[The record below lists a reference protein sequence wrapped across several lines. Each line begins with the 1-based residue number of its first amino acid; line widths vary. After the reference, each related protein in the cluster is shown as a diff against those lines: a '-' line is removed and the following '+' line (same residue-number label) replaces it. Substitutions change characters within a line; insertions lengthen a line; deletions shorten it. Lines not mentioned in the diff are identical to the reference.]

1 MLGLNPHAEGESREV
16 VKLFSKFFIFGRLP
30 VPAAA
35 GTYGGVAIKYVE
47 AGHYFADIVPG
58 YMVIHLL
65 AMFPQQLSAA
75 HFVVVVIQID
85 TGIHA
90 AFHHLQAG
98 RFPSFQSPVKIKI
111 RSATKTAV
119 QEIFPENGGADVVR
133 MDLRESLAFQ
143 LQAQLP
149 QHFLIAVD
157 VVLIKVVGAG
167 DPRQSVGQCIP
178 GRRYL

>member
-1 MLGLNPHAEGESREV
+1 MKLLANF
-16 VKLFSKFFIFGRLP
+16 LFSEGYRYLQP
-30 VPAAA
+30 QEHTA
-35 GTYGGVAIKYVE
+35 GVAVKYVE

-98 RFPSFQSPVKIKI
+98 RFPFIPIAGENKDTVCY
-111 RSATKTAV
+111 KTAV

-167 DPRQSVGQCIP
+167 DPPGKASVNVF
-178 GRRYL
+178 